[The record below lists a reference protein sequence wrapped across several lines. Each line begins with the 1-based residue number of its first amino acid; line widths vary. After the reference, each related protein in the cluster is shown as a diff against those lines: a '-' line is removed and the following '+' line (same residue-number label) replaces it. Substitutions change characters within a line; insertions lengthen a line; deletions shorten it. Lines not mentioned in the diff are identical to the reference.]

1 MATSTVPAP
10 KPHTAFRPLI
20 PSSETRPELTLR
32 AILIGAVF
40 GVIFGAVTVYV
51 GLRAGLTVAASI
63 PISVLSISILRVL
76 GRASILENNIVQT
89 TGNAGQSIA
98 SGVIFTLPAL
108 IFLGFDL
115 EYARIF
121 ALALFGGWLGV
132 LFMIP
137 LRRQLIVEEH
147 GTLLYPEGTACAD
160 VLMAGERGGSFASRV
175 FLGLGLGSLYTLF
188 QNENLFG
195 LWPAQPNWS
204 PDMGEQHLLKGGAIR
219 ADVTPEYLGVGYI
232 IGIRV
237 SGVMLAGG
245 AFSWLVLMP
254 AIYFFGSHLPGPL
267 YPGTVPIHDMGPSDL
282 WRTYI
287 RPMGAGAVAAAGLL
301 TLLRTLPTI
310 VSALTGS
317 LRAKKQG
324 SELGGT
330 GNREQGTANRFH
342 AEDKAGRSSL
352 AAQSEKVG
360 SEPGIAADL
369 LGRDGLDGEPG
380 SGSRG
385 SYGTLVPET
394 GHGAPKVITV
404 AGGRSEFLTKV
415 PRTAHDLP
423 NSVVFGGSALLVAM
437 MWAFLE
443 FKPVPGAQVG
453 VFANLA
459 AALLIVVFG
468 FLFVTVS
475 ARIVGIVGSSA
486 SPVSG
491 MTIATLMATAA
502 IFLVKGWTAPAF
514 SALAI
519 TIGGV
524 VCIAASNA
532 GDCAQDLKTGYLIG
546 ATPWK
551 TQLAIMIGVI
561 VSVFSIGLTLNLM
574 NTGLAEFRP
583 MARVVQLNPA
593 ALPEGVHD
601 MGPFSQAHIRLTQRA
616 TGAAAAESS
625 FGSALPAGRAA
636 IGTTEINDA
645 TRYHLVNA
653 IGSATLEDG
662 KYLLDPATGRL
673 EIQWIQGIGSEKAAA
688 PQGRLM
694 ATVINGILSR
704 KLPWSLVLLGVA
716 LIVAVELLG
725 VRSLTFA
732 VGAYLSIA
740 TTLAIFAG
748 GAVRW
753 LADLAVAKARER
765 DASLRE
771 RKAMA
776 REFVKGEP
784 LGAGVFV
791 AEAEA
796 DGSLDMDRM
805 LREMPGNL
813 AFAAG
818 GEPLDPAASVT
829 EEGGGNKGPAGNEPL
844 TDLDSDEIS
853 PGSLFASGL
862 IAAGG
867 IVGLLGVGIKLLEGI
882 SEQRGGHWQL
892 PRFAETNL
900 LHHDPVAIVM
910 FGLLAFALYYFARTP
925 LKK

>member
-1 MATSTVPAP
+1 MATAAAPQPKSATFRPFVPA
-10 KPHTAFRPLI
+10 TE
-20 PSSETRPELTLR
+20 SRPEMTVR
-32 AILIGAVF
+32 AILIGAIF
-40 GVIFGAVTVYV
+40 GVLFGAVTVYV
-51 GLRAGLTVAASI
+51 GLKAGLTVAASI

-76 GRASILENNIVQT
+76 GKPSILENNIVQT

-160 VLMAGERGGSFASRV
+160 VLIAGERGGSFASRV

-195 LWPAQPNWS
+195 LWPSTPNYE
-204 PDMGEQHLLKGGAIR
+204 PNLGEQHLLKGGAIR
-219 ADVTPEYLGVGYI
+219 ADATSEYLGVGYI
-232 IGIRV
+232 IGLRV
-237 SGVMLAGG
+237 AGVLLAGG
-245 AFSWLVLMP
+245 VFSWLVLMP

-267 YPGTVPIHDMGPSDL
+267 YPGTVPIRDMGPSDL

-310 VSALTGS
+310 VGALRGSVGKKGTGS
-317 LRAKKQG
+317 TEEAV
-324 SELGGT
+324 
-330 GNREQGTANRFH
+330 
-342 AEDKAGRSSL
+342 
-352 AAQSEKVG
+352 AADASVNPQ
-360 SEPGIAADL
+360 PIAADL
-369 LGRDGLDGEPG
+369 LGRDGLPGEPG
-380 SGSRG
+380 GRAG
-385 SYGTLVPET
+385 VAPVPEERKGWT
-394 GHGAPKVITV
+394 SK
-404 AGGRSEFLTKV
+404 L

-423 NSVVFGGSALLVAM
+423 NSVVFGGSALLVLIMA
-437 MWAFLE
+437 AFLQ

-453 VFANLA
+453 ILANLA

-514 SALAI
+514 GALAI

-551 TQLAIMIGVI
+551 TQLAIMVGVI
-561 VSVFSIGLTLNLM
+561 VSVFSIGLTLKLM
-574 NTGLAEFRP
+574 NTGLEEFRP
-583 MARVVQLNPA
+583 MAHAVRLNPS

-601 MGPFSQAHIRLTQRA
+601 MGTFPRTHLRLTEKYG
-616 TGAAAAESS
+616 TSS
-625 FGSALPAGRAA
+625 REAG
-636 IGTTEINDA
+636 EVNDA

-653 IGSATLEDG
+653 IGSSTLEDG
-662 KYLLDPATGRL
+662 KYLMDPATGAL

-716 LIVAVELLG
+716 LVIAVELLG
-725 VRSLTFA
+725 IRSLTFA

-740 TTLAIFAG
+740 TTLAIFVG
-748 GAVRW
+748 GLVRW
-753 LADLAVAKARER
+753 LADRAIAKARAR
-765 DASLRE
+765 DAAQR
-771 RKAMA
+771 A
-776 REFVKGEP
+776 RNAIARAGLAGEAVP
-784 LGAGVFV
+784 DGAVV
-791 AEAEA
+791 AVIPA
-796 DGSLDMDRM
+796 DDLLAPDFQFTMD
-805 LREMPGNL
+805 EY
-813 AFAAG
+813 
-818 GEPLDPAASVT
+818 EASVT
-829 EEGGGNKGPAGNEPL
+829 GNEPL
-844 TDLDSDEIS
+844 TDLENDEIS

-867 IVGLLGVGIKLLEGI
+867 LVGLLGVATKLLESL
-882 SEQRGGHWQL
+882 SENRGGNWHL
-892 PRFAETNL
+892 PRFSETNPL
-900 LHHDPVAIVM
+900 YHDPVAVLM
-910 FGLLAFALYYFARTP
+910 FALLAGSLYYFARTP
-925 LKK
+925 LKEK